1 MSSGLYNSVSGLSL
15 GTGLYRD
22 VSGLWGGASGLVNGF
37 GAQFSPAAL
46 FAAGEAGGWYDPSD
60 ISTLFQDDAGTVPV
74 TAPGQTVGRILD
86 KSGQGNHLTQATLS
100 KRPLYQVDSGGYPY
114 LLFDALDDWFVSP
127 TITPGVDK
135 AQIFAGVYK
144 ASDAATGNVM
154 ETSTS
159 VNVNNGAIRMT
170 SPISTFPN
178 FGMQS
183 RGTVSTAAT
192 APNSYPAPLKAVL
205 AAVGDISGDSAVLRV
220 NGAQVAASTADQGAG
235 NYLAYPM
242 YVGSRAGAS
251 NFFNGRI
258 YSLIVRFGANL
269 DAATIAATEAWV
281 NSQTGAY

>member
-1 MSSGLYNSVSGLSL
+1 MRLGLGLGFSSGVNRWSPSRLF
-15 GTGLYRD
+15 
-22 VSGLWGGASGLVNGF
+22 ASGE
-37 GAQFSPAAL
+37 P
-46 FAAGEAGGWYDPSD
+46 GGWYDIDPAY
-60 ISTLFQDDAGTVPV
+60 LYQDSAGTTPV
-74 TAPGQTVGRILD
+74 TAPGQTVGLVLD
-86 KSGQGNHLTQATLS
+86 RSGRGNHLVQGTLAN
-100 KRPLYQVDSGGYPY
+100 RPLYQVDGNGKGY
-114 LLFDALDDWFVSP
+114 LQFDGSDDFLISP
-127 TITPGVDK
+127 TITPGVDE

-183 RGTVSTAAT
+183 RGTVATAAT
-192 APNSYPAPLKAVL
+192 APNSYPAPLNAVL

-220 NGAQVAASTADQGAG
+220 NGAQVAASTADQGTG

-242 YVGSRAGAS
+242 YVGSRAGTS
-251 NFFNGRI
+251 NFLNGRI

-269 DAATIAATEAWV
+269 DAATIAATEAYV
-281 NSQTGAY
+281 NSKTGAY